1 MRIIESKYKV
11 NLDFIQI
18 PHFEIKKVGNGFLCD
33 LSKVIQ
39 YTVAYAGVVSRYVS
53 SNLLVKHR
61 CINSGELHLMP
72 AFTLSTENH
81 PYYKWGGN
89 WHR

>member
-1 MRIIESKYKV
+1 M
-11 NLDFIQI
+11 
-18 PHFEIKKVGNGFLCD
+18 GLCD

-39 YTVAYAGVVSRYVS
+39 YTVAYAGVVSRHVS

-61 CINSGELHLMP
+61 CINSGELHLMT

-81 PYYKWGGN
+81 PYYKWGGTGIDKVAEN
-89 WHR
+89 QEFKIKIVCGRS

>member
-1 MRIIESKYKV
+1 M
-11 NLDFIQI
+11 
-18 PHFEIKKVGNGFLCD
+18 GLCD

-53 SNLLVKHR
+53 SISLVKHR
-61 CINSGELHLMP
+61 CINSGELHLMT

-81 PYYKWGGN
+81 PYYKWGGGN
-89 WHR
+89 WHRQSG